1 MKFDPKDNIKLNL
14 NKTYNIFSYY
24 YYLYRI
30 RMRSFRH
37 FQSLFS
43 EIFRNFANQW
53 TVANCKIYSK
63 TEKYMYLCILKYI
76 KPKQNQIKIQ
86 ARRIYLAWSRNR
98 V

>member
-14 NKTYNIFSYY
+14 NKTYTIFCYY

-43 EIFRNFANQW
+43 EIFRNFANQ
-53 TVANCKIYSK
+53 
-63 TEKYMYLCILKYI
+63 
-76 KPKQNQIKIQ
+76 
-86 ARRIYLAWSRNR
+86 
-98 V
+98 

>member
-1 MKFDPKDNIKLNL
+1 
-14 NKTYNIFSYY
+14 
-24 YYLYRI
+24 
-30 RMRSFRH
+30 MRSFRH

-76 KPKQNQIKIQ
+76 KPNKTKLKYKPEESISPDREIGFSFENSQMVDELLQ
-86 ARRIYLAWSRNR
+86 
-98 V
+98 

>member
-1 MKFDPKDNIKLNL
+1 MKFDPRDNIKLNL

-43 EIFRNFANQW
+43 EIFRNFANQ
-53 TVANCKIYSK
+53 
-63 TEKYMYLCILKYI
+63 
-76 KPKQNQIKIQ
+76 
-86 ARRIYLAWSRNR
+86 
-98 V
+98 